1 MIRFTEDQK
10 TAVLVLSLA
19 GVAREYR
26 MSLSECARRMEQRYG
41 LRKVSESRL
50 REALVRMEGFALDQN
65 GQEAWEDRFLDS
77 LAGELRLDVRTS
89 PRLRERYRRFVAK
102 VVRMLEERAGV
113 TAKNLPEEVTAVYF
127 EGVNT
132 LTMDDDYLSLRK
144 GGRVVELI
152 ALEGN
157 DVNELKDF
165 LRQGGDIVLSFENAV
180 AYRDAVRV
188 ARMMQAYELADRKPD
203 PSHRH
208 RGLVPGSD
216 GR

>member
-1 MIRFTEDQK
+1 MMRFTEDQK

-19 GVAREYR
+19 GAAREYR
-26 MSLSECARRMEQRYG
+26 LSLDECAERMERRYG
-41 LRKVSESRL
+41 LRKVSGRRL
-50 REALVRMEGFALDQN
+50 REALERMDAFAVDRN
-65 GQEAWEDRFLDS
+65 EREAWEECFLDS
-77 LAGELRLDVRTS
+77 LAGELRSQVKLS
-89 PRLRERYRRFVAK
+89 PRMREKCRRYVDRVA
-102 VVRMLEERAGV
+102 RMLEERAGA
-113 TAKNLPEEVTAVYF
+113 TARNLSEEVTAVYF

-144 GGRVVELI
+144 GGRVVELV

-157 DVNELKDF
+157 DANELKDF
-165 LRQGGDIVLSFENAV
+165 LRQGGDLVLSLENAM

-188 ARMMQAYELADRKPD
+188 ARMMQAYDLADRKPD
-203 PSHRH
+203 PSQRH